1 VFYIG
6 NDPVNM
12 LNKLSIPTFEYNF
25 ELIDLQS
32 ISYKEFITS
41 NIPEEVLFAI
51 LCNFQGLQAEMI
63 IEEIFIKLRMLQE
76 SNLNFQR
83 SVRQLDMLS
92 LLRGLQP
99 LILKQEQKMAL
110 TLDIKNDLRY
120 QQGTQERTLEIAVKT
135 LLKI

>member
-1 VFYIG
+1 VAGICLIG
-6 NDPVNM
+6 YDPVNM
-12 LNKLSIPTFEYNF
+12 PSKLSMPTFEYNF

-32 ISYKEFITS
+32 ISYKKFITS
-41 NIPEEVLFAI
+41 NIPEEVLLAI
-51 LCNFQGLQAEMI
+51 FCNFGQVEAEMV
-63 IEEIFIKLRMLQE
+63 IEEIFSKLSMLQE

-110 TLDIKNDLRY
+110 TLDIKMIYAISRGKSKENKKD
-120 QQGTQERTLEIAVKT
+120 
-135 LLKI
+135 

>member
-1 VFYIG
+1 
-6 NDPVNM
+6 
-12 LNKLSIPTFEYNF
+12 
-25 ELIDLQS
+25 
-32 ISYKEFITS
+32 
-41 NIPEEVLFAI
+41 
-51 LCNFQGLQAEMI
+51 MI

-120 QQGTQERTLEIAVKT
+120 QQGTQERTLEIA
-135 LLKI
+135 LEMLKEGLSNQIISRVTHLPEQQIEALRQESKRDKK